1 MWADF
6 IWLPGSVLELKAD
19 YPPIGRMGKKTR
31 YGHNKPTAIC
41 CVFWGNVLNLQ
52 FLVVSPS
59 DKSSDPNQFDWPPI
73 DPTASSFKPT
83 NHYLFF
89 LLKEMGVRTIS
100 K

>member
-1 MWADF
+1 MK
-6 IWLPGSVLELKAD
+6 IWSICSFSLPWTSPPLDGWEKKQQVRSLK
-19 YPPIGRMGKKTR
+19 PPQF
-31 YGHNKPTAIC
+31 AA
-41 CVFWGNVLNLQ
+41 FWE
-52 FLVVSPS
+52 FVVSPS